1 MLNYHAKIP
10 CLFFDQINNY
20 ANFRRIS
27 HLGEPP
33 STDLSTVIV
42 DKQAANGRYKIALVG
57 SLKCAYHARPRFWH

>member
-1 MLNYHAKIP
+1 LNLKMKIA

-27 HLGEPP
+27 HPGEAP

-42 DKQAANGRYKIALVG
+42 DKRAANRRHKKALVG
-57 SLKCAYHARPRFWH
+57 GLKCAYHARPRFWH